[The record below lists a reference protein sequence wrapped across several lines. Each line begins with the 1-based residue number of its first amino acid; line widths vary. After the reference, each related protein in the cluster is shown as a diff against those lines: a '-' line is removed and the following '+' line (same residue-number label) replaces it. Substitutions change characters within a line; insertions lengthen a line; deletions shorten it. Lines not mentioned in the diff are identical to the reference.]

1 MNLISN
7 LWSGNPLFSWAKTL
21 FKLFKTIENSKVYN
35 YSAQRPRIEPFI
47 GSLDGYSHPQDDT
60 GRIEP
65 KIGSLSSFKQPPRAR
80 KYRRTELDSPDQ
92 SGRDTLF
99 TQRQSFTHPTSGLF
113 HSDEDLFSVKTM
125 SSSFDHELDRMVS
138 GYITN
143 PATGLP
149 MTSGHMVDIMG
160 NPHGFSNY

>member
-1 MNLISN
+1 MNSISN
-7 LWSGNPLFSWAKTL
+7 LWSGNPLFSWAKAL
-21 FKLFKTIENSKVYN
+21 FKLFKTIENSKTYN
-35 YSAQRPRIEPFI
+35 YSVQRPRIEPFI
-47 GSLDGYSHPQDDT
+47 GSLDGYIET

-65 KIGSLSSFKQPPRAR
+65 KLGSLSSFKQPPRAR
-80 KYRRTELDSPDQ
+80 KYRRTELDSSDQ
-92 SGRDTLF
+92 SGRDPLF
-99 TQRQSFTHPTSGLF
+99 APRQSFTHQTSSLF
-113 HSDEDLFSVKTM
+113 NSDEDLFSIKTM
-125 SSSFDHELDRMVS
+125 SSSFDHELDRLVS

>member
-1 MNLISN
+1 MNSISN
-7 LWSGNPLFSWAKTL
+7 LWSGNPLFSWAKAL
-21 FKLFKTIENSKVYN
+21 FKLFKTIENSKTYN

-47 GSLDGYSHPQDDT
+47 DSLDGYIET

-65 KIGSLSSFKQPPRAR
+65 KLGSLSSFKQPPRIR
-80 KYRRTELDSPDQ
+80 KKRKGSLGSLVQPVRGS
-92 SGRDTLF
+92 SF
-99 TQRQSFTHPTSGLF
+99 TQRQSFTHQTSSLF
-113 HSDEDLFSVKTM
+113 NSDEDLFSIKTM
-125 SSSFDHELDRMVS
+125 SSSFDHELDRLVS